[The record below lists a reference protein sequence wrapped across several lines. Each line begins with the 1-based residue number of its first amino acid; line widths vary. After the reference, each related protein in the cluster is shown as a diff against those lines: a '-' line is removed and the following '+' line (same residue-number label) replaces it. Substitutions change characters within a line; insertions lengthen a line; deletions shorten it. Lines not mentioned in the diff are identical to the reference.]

1 MPLFWT
7 DSIALCYSD
16 VTAAKRWWM
25 QSFGCKE
32 VKVPADYW
40 DCSLPSDVALQLPG
54 YDVPTIA
61 LNDWNEVR
69 NAGYERSND
78 HPILF
83 CRNLAKA
90 REHLQRE
97 GAVPGPM
104 QQSGGTEFFEI
115 HDTEGNIIEI
125 CREP

>member
-1 MPLFWT
+1 MALFST

-16 VTAAKRWWM
+16 LTAAKRWWM
-25 QSFGCKE
+25 KSFGCKA
-32 VKVPADYW
+32 VKVPGDW

-61 LNDWNEVR
+61 LSDWNEVR

-78 HPILF
+78 RPILF

-90 REHLQRE
+90 LEHLQHE
-97 GAVPGPM
+97 GAAPGPL

-115 HDTEGNIIEI
+115 HDPEGNIIEI
-125 CREP
+125 CTEP